1 MLKARQRNTD
11 LAGNSDGSGSRLSL
25 NFLRSTHLVTLRSRD
40 SKFYH
45 NMSMHIMVVD
55 KGWVHSGITGT
66 ITILYAFTHF
76 PRHYLRYVVCTSLA
90 ETLIICTG
98 NEIHIG
104 IIGIYYT
111 YYKVFTAERLVYS

>member
-1 MLKARQRNTD
+1 MYEEGDMLKARQRNTD

-76 PRHYLRYVVCTSLA
+76 PRHYLRYVGMYFPRRNA
-90 ETLIICTG
+90 
-98 NEIHIG
+98 NQMHR
-104 IIGIYYT
+104 
-111 YYKVFTAERLVYS
+111 K